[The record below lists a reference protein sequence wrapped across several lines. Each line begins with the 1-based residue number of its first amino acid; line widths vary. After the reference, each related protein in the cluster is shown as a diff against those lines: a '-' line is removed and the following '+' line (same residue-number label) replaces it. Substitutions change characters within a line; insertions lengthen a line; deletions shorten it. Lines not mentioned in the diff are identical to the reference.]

1 MAKLTLALAQL
12 REERRR
18 AQRQVETLE
27 EAISVIGK
35 LVGKNGSRGMAGKMV
50 RARRRLSAAARK
62 RISLAQKARWA
73 KVRSQLKKAA

>member
-12 REERRR
+12 RDERRR
-18 AQRQVETLE
+18 VQRQVETLD

-35 LVGKNGSRGMAGKMV
+35 LVGKNGSRGMAGKM

-73 KVRSQLKKAA
+73 KVRLQLKKAA

>member
-1 MAKLTLALAQL
+1 MAKLTVALAQL
-12 REERRR
+12 REERKR

-27 EAISVIGK
+27 EAISVIGR

-50 RARRRLSAAARK
+50 ARRRLSAAARK